1 MDLDDTLL
9 ALADETR
16 REILKRLAVGDA
28 RVTEVAAPF
37 DMSLNSVSKHIRI
50 LERAG
55 LVRRR
60 IEGRDHFLS
69 LDPAPLDSVA
79 AWMQRERAAWTTRL
93 DKLEAALRAEDAIE
107 AARISSRKSLRKR
120 KPRSKP

>member
-1 MDLDDTLL
+1 MDLDDTLV

-16 REILKRLAVGDA
+16 RSILQRLARGDA

-37 DMSLNSVSKHIRI
+37 AISLNSVSKHIRI

-69 LDPAPLDSVA
+69 LDPAPLDATA

-93 DKLEAALRAEDAIE
+93 DKLEAALRAEDAVE
-107 AARISSRKSLRKR
+107 AARKSSRKR
-120 KPRSKP
+120 KPRSQP